1 MWHPVVIQKSR
12 KHEEFLIYSL
22 CLQAETA
29 SNVSALTNAFFFQVL
44 TSVLSNLSSW
54 KL

>member
-1 MWHPVVIQKSR
+1 MWHPVVIQRSR

-29 SNVSALTNAFFFQVL
+29 SNVSALTNAFFLVL
-44 TSVLSNLSSW
+44 VS
-54 KL
+54 